1 MEILCLNLNYCRLK
15 NKTMDKFKFIKKV
28 ILLKNSL
35 KTKLIFIPLS
45 IVFISILSITI
56 ISSIL
61 LRNSLL
67 KQMRIQ
73 GKEYVEQIA
82 SEINKNQIAME
93 TINELIEEK
102 MRASAK
108 SLIRNKDKLSNEL
121 LSQLVK
127 EHNITELHW
136 FDNTGK
142 IIYSTEKGYVGWTV
156 TENHPLNKMLNG
168 AKDMIEDI
176 REDAATPGRFLKFA
190 AFSAPN
196 GEFVQVG
203 IIADKMKELTQ
214 LFSYQTL
221 SDELAKGD
229 NVVYALFIDK
239 NVQAI
244 ASSDADDIGLILD
257 DEGSLVGARD
267 GEFFAGEFYD
277 YTRDIIVYDILAP
290 VFIKGKHVGAINVGL
305 SMDNVNANIRK
316 NILYLF
322 GISFLF
328 FILLGTILYLF
339 SNQILITLKRIK
351 KNLKLIE
358 NGDLSFEVSKD
369 FEAKDELGMLEC
381 GFKKM
386 YINLKSIIEKM
397 GENIEFIFE
406 TVENLQTR
414 NTELSDIS
422 SEQVAYLQETSA
434 ILNEINSIFEE
445 HTKQTMSLGK
455 AVSYTEEK
463 ASVISHITESLKNYI
478 DEIKNNSNEINY
490 ILEFLDEISFQTNIL
505 SLNAAIKASRVE
517 SVHNKEF
524 SVITDEIRSLA
535 NKSSES
541 SKEIK
546 TIIEKNNSNIR
557 FGEEMI
563 EAIILDLEFILNE
576 IEKINSNTQDIV
588 VGSEEHNKG
597 IEFINTAIS
606 KLHSISQKNAEISE
620 DTNEISRN
628 LRDRYMELLETMKT
642 FKL

>member
-1 MEILCLNLNYCRLK
+1 
-15 NKTMDKFKFIKKV
+15 MDKFKFIKK
-28 ILLKNSL
+28 IIILKNSL

-45 IVFISILSITI
+45 IVFVSILSITI

-67 KQMRIQ
+67 RQMRIQ

-82 SEINKNQIAME
+82 SEINKRSLSMKI
-93 TINELIEEK
+93 TNEMIDEK
-102 MRASAK
+102 MRIVGK
-108 SLIRNKDKLSNEL
+108 FIIRHSNNLSNEL
-121 LSQLVK
+121 LIELK
-127 EHNITELHW
+127 EEYNVSELHW
-136 FDNTGK
+136 LNKKGE
-142 IIYSTEKGYVGWTV
+142 IIYSTENGYLGWKV
-156 TENHPLNKMLNG
+156 TDDHPLNIMLNG
-168 AKDMIEDI
+168 EKEMIEEI
-176 REDAATPGRFLKFA
+176 RPDAKYGYYIKYA

-203 IIADKMKELTQ
+203 IRAEKVQELTE
-214 LFSYQTL
+214 LFSYQSL
-221 SDELAKGD
+221 VDELAKGD
-229 NVVYALFIDK
+229 NVVYALFIDR

-244 ASSDADDIGLILD
+244 ASSDKDDIGLILD
-257 DEGSLVGARD
+257 DEGSLTGARD
-267 GEFFAGEFYD
+267 GKFFAGEFYD

-290 VFIKGKHVGAINVGL
+290 VFVKDEHVGAINVGL
-305 SMDNVNANIRK
+305 SMNNVNANIRR

-328 FILLGTILYLF
+328 FISLGTILYLF
-339 SNQILITLKRIK
+339 SNQILMTLKRIK
-351 KNLKLIE
+351 NNLELIE
-358 NGDLSFEVSKD
+358 NGDLSFEVGSD

-386 YINLKSIIEKM
+386 YINLKKIIEEM
-397 GENIEFIFE
+397 DGNVEFIFE
-406 TVENLQTR
+406 TVENLQAR
-414 NTELSDIS
+414 NKELSDIS

-434 ILNEINSIFEE
+434 ILDEINSIFEE
-445 HTKQTMSLGK
+445 HTEQTMFLGK

-478 DEIKNNSNEINY
+478 NEIKDNSNEINY

-505 SLNAAIKASRVE
+505 SLNAAIEASRLGGM
-517 SVHNKEF
+517 HNKGF

-535 NKSSES
+535 SKSSES

-546 TIIEKNNSNIR
+546 DIIEKNNSNIK

-563 EAIILDLEFILNE
+563 EAIILDLEFILDE
-576 IEKINSNTQDIV
+576 IERININTQSIV
-588 VGSEEHNKG
+588 VGSEEHSKG
-597 IEFINTAIS
+597 IEFINMAIS
-606 KLHSISQKNAEISE
+606 KLHSISQKNAEISQ

-628 LRDRYMELLETMKT
+628 LRDRYVELLETMKA